1 MEFFVGN
8 LIVAGLSDWGC
19 VLIPTGLPAELIPHI
34 FSLCPATCVIIP
46 AAPPFVNLFCKVF
59 SVNWTVQ
66 AHRPG
71 TAPSTQNSASR
82 RQALPEGC
90 AVIFVPVTA
99 YAWNQSGTLCP
110 HGCAGYWPGASR
122 RSGRPAEWPA
132 PWSRRRGRRCPPA
145 AGGTAGSRRWKAPS

>member
-59 SVNWTVQ
+59 FSKLDR
-66 AHRPG
+66 AG
-71 TAPSTQNSASR
+71 TSTGHSPLHAKQR
-82 RQALPEGC
+82 IPQ
-90 AVIFVPVTA
+90 
-99 YAWNQSGTLCP
+99 
-110 HGCAGYWPGASR
+110 
-122 RSGRPAEWPA
+122 
-132 PWSRRRGRRCPPA
+132 
-145 AGGTAGSRRWKAPS
+145 AGSARRMRCYFCSGYCLCLEPKRYSLPSRMRWILARCIQMTMPPMMAAPTTQTMRSSAAKPLSRP

>member
-90 AVIFVPVTA
+90 AVIFC
-99 YAWNQSGTLCP
+99 SGYCLCLEP
-110 HGCAGYWPGASR
+110 KRYSLPSR
-122 RSGRPAEWPA
+122 MRWILARCIQMTMPPMMAAPTTQTMRSSAAKPLSRP
-132 PWSRRRGRRCPPA
+132 
-145 AGGTAGSRRWKAPS
+145 